1 MTIERLS
8 ISKEELLS
16 LIADSERLNALECGG
31 VDNWSYYGE
40 SKRNYLDEEGAD
52 TYQELAEKR
61 LEEKLKNKTYRR
73 VKAKEKTK
81 DKENDNE
88 PER

>member
-1 MTIERLS
+1 MERIS
-8 ISKEELLS
+8 ISKEELIS
-16 LIADSERLNALECGG
+16 LIAASEKLEALECGG
-31 VDNWSYYGE
+31 VDNWSYYCE
-40 SKRNYLDEEGAD
+40 SKADYLKQAEAEDFE
-52 TYQELAEKR
+52 ELAEKM
-61 LEEKLKNKTYRR
+61 LEEKLKNKTYKH

>member
-1 MTIERLS
+1 MGRIS
-8 ISKEELLS
+8 IPKEELLS

-40 SKRNYLDEEGAD
+40 SKRDYLKQDGTEDFE
-52 TYQELAEKR
+52 ELAEKM

-73 VKAKEKTK
+73 VKAKEKNK
-81 DKENDNE
+81 DREDDNE